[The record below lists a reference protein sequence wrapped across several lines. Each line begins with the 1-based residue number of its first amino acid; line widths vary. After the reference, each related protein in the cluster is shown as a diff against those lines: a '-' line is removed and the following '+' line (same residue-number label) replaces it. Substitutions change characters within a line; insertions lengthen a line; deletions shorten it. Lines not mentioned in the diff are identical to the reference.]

1 MCGGRWVREGEGIVR
16 LEVWGMVVGVNS
28 VL

>member
-16 LEVWGMVVGVNS
+16 LEVLGMVIGVNL

>member
-16 LEVWGMVVGVNS
+16 LEVLGMVVGVNS